1 MKKINYIIVLLL
13 VLLPMGLFAQSY
25 PLRVILTSKA
35 NLTPNIGELKE
46 NPSKF
51 INVSIANNMAG
62 AKNQKIYLEM
72 KLKQISPKQDVFV
85 KSNKYLRPIE
95 GMDVKANS
103 VTQLNAQQF
112 NANFSTHTFTD
123 FELQGLSVNSVSDVT
138 DLSSLFTLPEGIY
151 QFCLIAYDFDS
162 PIEGEPVLLSDPEAS
177 CLMVKVCYKANSP
190 KWIEPVNCLY
200 DIDCFDKVVSPARMI
215 RFSWTPVNNSCGVN
229 IGTLDY
235 TVKLFQ
241 VLEGQT
247 AEEAVIINPPKYI
260 WENINGTN
268 LIVDT
273 MSIQN
278 IFVRGE
284 KYAIQVSL
292 DPEHKDRIAEKLVLE
307 NEGLSK
313 AVSFFY
319 GESNIAE
326 NSEDKENKDKDKEEK
341 KPEFEQEIDRDI
353 RLVVTDV
360 DCGITLPA
368 NQIPIESLSPKD
380 EVMIDKF
387 PMIIKEITK
396 NDSTKLYKGTGIIRK
411 PIVGD
416 FEYFNWVN
424 VLVEFD
430 SLAVNTDKQVFGGFA
445 RAVYSKELNTD
456 FREFFKSFDSWP
468 DWAQKYCGIGANK
481 GAEQAQKSA
490 KKYVE
495 KFQGE
500 ANVVLQMFNL
510 SYQTL
515 PIKIRHNIAGYDFD
529 VAISDMK
536 FTPRG
541 SAFSLLYFMKIP
553 EVDQV
558 LPFGIRNVCMSG
570 NPVQNGEFC
579 LLADVEIPIGS
590 KDKILLLKG
599 GQSSDNKQKTY
610 VKWSNK
616 GFEGVR
622 LEAALRLYKGSGI
635 TSTDTTKQ
643 FVEVGL
649 STDFV
654 SWDNWIADINMEN
667 FKIDNAPDLTF
678 SVKNAVYDHSTSI
691 NHSDYDKAVETLSK
705 YDSELK
711 ANQEFTGFFF
721 GELGCKTNIFASDEP
736 LEFAVKNTI
745 MNTKGIS
752 FSFDVNNILNIE
764 TGRAG
769 GWQFSID
776 SMKMVLVNNIFREGG
791 MKGKMKVPL
800 NEDDTHMEYS
810 CVLSYPKGKS
820 LEFKLKVVP
829 TISYNF
835 LKYFKA
841 SLDETSSVNFIANS
855 DGVKVTGKFD
865 GKLSTRN
872 CKLDMD
878 VVAFQG
884 MTISNWNEDKKEHDF
899 VFKLGKWG
907 FESYEIVNAV
917 GEGID
922 AINDAREKVK
932 NNDSKKQDENNKEEK
947 VNFGDNEKN
956 EHAEAITSNLKY
968 KIELGPFKAGIGKI
982 GFSTKNFEVGGKSNL
997 NKDLQKA
1004 KEGGSLV
1011 GKTLTV
1017 TVPVGIDIGF
1027 GEKSMAGA
1035 MVHNKFSFDIL
1046 YDKKFKALPKLDAF
1060 EYSLGKIEIGGNFS
1074 VVSLKGSIEL
1084 YDKNPTYGEGA
1095 GGEIY
1100 CKFPMDI
1107 TAKAQVY
1114 FGKKEKANGEDSKYF
1129 CVYGGL
1135 ELGQASIPLF
1145 EPLELSGFG
1154 MGVWKNMQAKDDPSK
1169 PSGLSFEPMDGND
1182 NGWGFKGEV
1191 LFGFNKAAGGKN
1203 SLTASAAISGQIEGG
1218 SLQSIQ
1224 FLGKVSSLGTF
1235 DEELA
1240 KTVEKLREIM
1250 DDKGGINKNYCVNG
1264 ELKLEYN
1271 PSEKQFSLD
1280 ANCNAELLIAQ
1291 AEGSINMFIDGKHK
1305 KWYVAAG
1312 IPDYDSKS
1320 ILRAEAK
1327 FNIPG
1332 VNFNSLFKGYFITG
1346 NHLTYQMPP
1355 IPEKILELVKE
1366 KPSRSWPKD
1375 TAAGFFMGCRF
1386 SLNFEFKFGPLFAG
1400 LESMIGFDMSVKNE
1414 KGRSCADGTEIKGMK
1429 GYYLRGQLYAYFSGK
1444 VGVELKF
1451 FGKNRKWNL
1460 CAITCAGYLRGAMPS
1475 PTYLKGAIGVKG
1487 EILGGLI
1494 KFNTNAKFTLGN
1506 ECQPPGGDPL
1516 KDFNLVEDVDP
1527 GYDTK
1532 SEAEER
1538 GSKKPS
1544 IFVSPKVRFSAPINK
1559 PFDLFDENENRR
1571 TYVFQ
1576 HVRSE
1581 VRNVTGGD
1589 PVLLSTKTNNMISNK
1604 KEYYNELS
1612 YKFTEK
1618 LKPHTIYEFTI
1629 VCKVQEI
1636 VNGDY
1641 RNPIDGEGKYYS
1653 DNETMVTKTVYFK
1666 TDNLPDRIIPDNI
1679 RNAYPVNRQFETFV
1693 KDGEKG
1699 YIVLEYEQRNLI
1711 DKVATELGK
1720 DALFGVFKNRTSRN
1734 KPDILFHYEYKKN
1747 SNIGNEKKD
1756 AVIFDL
1762 KNLDKGCIYE
1772 VEFFVAEKFD
1782 KAATYQTKKITEKI
1796 GDVSDRSGKSSSGVK
1811 IIRTSSGKVIK
1822 IIQRDSQEETSD
1834 EDIVSYTGIV
1844 DVDKFSNSMKI
1855 DTSFAGKK
1863 TNTYQNSVNL
1873 NSANRANFIKQVLA
1887 QNLDAVDIP
1896 DGVNIDASSRF
1907 ASISKND
1914 GSNFKGAVRKGSD
1927 SKYDNLQ
1934 SGNIMKSK
1942 FTDTSEI
1949 DKQKEEKTNIG
1960 AKAVIKSIFKYHFRT
1975 SEYDNLEQK
1984 LSEVHCEVE
1993 DYRYRYLFDW
2003 NSKRRQNSKLIY
2015 ATNIPDA
2022 YIHVLFPINTT
2033 NMEIFG
2039 GKAFEESTNADYI
2052 EPNFILTN
2060 DASNRY
2066 SNNSVNAWRNI
2077 CMPFLSTIR
2086 QSCSLYDLPITGT
2099 KRFDYSVDNYLFDYF
2114 TRTLVGN
2121 ASIRD
2126 NRFKFKRKTRFFEN
2140 RLYDAEIESGIV
2152 NRNSGYSFLS
2162 FNYNHNRIYYSH
2174 LLLASILANELEDNG
2189 GYYLSKELRNNGHFF
2204 SYTDKF
2210 LGKNNLLL
2218 YFSNLPETMWSLLK
2232 DCGKK
2237 IKFNSLTDPSWIY
2250 GRNHRYNIKLLKSSD
2265 LSHYSYS
2272 DKGYSTIF
2280 ALERIWEKLRSKNNI
2295 IKFDNTEFYYPIGKH
2310 SVFMNYNK
2318 PIRPGA
2324 SKKIERKL
2332 GDFDIK

>member
-424 VLVEFD
+424 VMVEFD

-820 LEFKLKVVP
+820 LEFELNVVP

-835 LKYFKA
+835 LKYFRA

-865 GKLSTRN
+865 GRLSTRN
-872 CKLDMD
+872 CKLNME

-1027 GEKSMAGA
+1027 GENSMAGA
-1035 MVHNKFSFDIL
+1035 MVDNKFSFDIL

-1060 EYSLGKIEIGGNFS
+1060 EYSLGKIEIRGNFS

-1084 YDKNPTYGEGA
+1084 FDDDPTYGDGA
-1095 GGEIY
+1095 KGEID

-1107 TAKAQVY
+1107 IAKAQVY
-1114 FGKKEKANGEDSKYF
+1114 FGKKKKSNDEDSKYF

-1154 MGVWKNMQAKDDPSK
+1154 MGVWKNMQASDDPES
-1169 PSGLSFEPMDGND
+1169 PSGLSFKPLNGDD

-1235 DEELA
+1235 NIELA
-1240 KTVEKLREIM
+1240 KAAERLSEIM

-1271 PSEKQFSLD
+1271 PSEKQFFLK

-1327 FNIPG
+1327 FNNIPG

-1414 KGRSCADGTEIKGMK
+1414 KGRTCADGREIKGMK

-1460 CAITCAGYLRGAMPS
+1460 CAISCAGYLRGAMPS

-1589 PVLLSTKTNNMISNK
+1589 PVLLSNKTNNMISNK

-1782 KAATYQTKKITEKI
+1782 KSATYQTKKITEKI

-1927 SKYDNLQ
+1927 SNYDNLQ

-1975 SEYDNLEQK
+1975 SKYDNLEQK
-1984 LSEVHCEVE
+1984 MKNVSAAIIKRENYSLIQHWSS
-1993 DYRYRYLFDW
+1993 
-2003 NSKRRQNSKLIY
+2003 SKHQ
-2015 ATNIPDA
+2015 NIPINITA
-2022 YIHVLFPINTT
+2022 PESNLFKLYFPPLTT
-2033 NMEIFG
+2033 YQEVFG
-2039 GKAFEESTNADYI
+2039 GKSFEESSNAIYRQ
-2052 EPNFILTN
+2052 PNLSIKVDLKN
-2060 DASNRY
+2060 EES
-2066 SNNSVNAWRNI
+2066 SVVGAWKRI
-2077 CMPFLSTIR
+2077 CMPFLNIILR
-2086 QSCSLYDLPITGT
+2086 CCSFNLPTTANINPDYDFY
-2099 KRFDYSVDNYLFDYF
+2099 KAMVNYLRGFDP
-2114 TRTLVGN
+2114 
-2121 ASIRD
+2121 
-2126 NRFKFKRKTRFFEN
+2126 
-2140 RLYDAEIESGIV
+2140 
-2152 NRNSGYSFLS
+2152 GYSNTNFRGRLTDEEIWSGRSHYNPYDKNNETYLS
-2162 FNYNHNRIYYSH
+2162 YAYLHYSTFYSH
-2174 LLLASILANELEDNG
+2174 LFYASKVADEIVVGGRNITPKDLHQSTNYINIKHFKLSANSILDLNVCEIRYFSDRFLRDASDYLRS
-2189 GYYLSKELRNNGHFF
+2189 YLSKDRKTFNEIKGDWIKGKNHNKLVKYLKEKT
-2204 SYTDKF
+2204 SYTD
-2210 LGKNNLLL
+2210 
-2218 YFSNLPETMWSLLK
+2218 YF
-2232 DCGKK
+2232 DDG
-2237 IKFNSLTDPSWIY
+2237 
-2250 GRNHRYNIKLLKSSD
+2250 
-2265 LSHYSYS
+2265 
-2272 DKGYSTIF
+2272 GYSTLF
-2280 ALERIWEKLRSKNNI
+2280 ALRSIWQEASKRKFDFRSKD
-2295 IKFDNTEFYYPIGKH
+2295 FMFYPIGKH
-2310 SVFMNYNK
+2310 DMLIFFDKDPLQINSSEIKHKIGEYN
-2318 PIRPGA
+2318 I
-2324 SKKIERKL
+2324 SH
-2332 GDFDIK
+2332 